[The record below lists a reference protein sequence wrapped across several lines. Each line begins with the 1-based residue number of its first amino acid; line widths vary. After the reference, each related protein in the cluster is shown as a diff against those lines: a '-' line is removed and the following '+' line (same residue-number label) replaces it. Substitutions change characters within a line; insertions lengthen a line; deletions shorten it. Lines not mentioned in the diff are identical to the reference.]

1 MTVNRLVLV
10 AILAA
15 ALAACGTGGEAVK
28 ASGDGSTTS
37 STVGLPKN
45 ATEKAMVR
53 DGVLK
58 LSDLP
63 PGFVAKSKRATNHDS
78 LDATIEKIP
87 ECAQLKALTDGKGTG
102 EAKSPDFKYGGDV
115 EVSNDVEI
123 FATTAE
129 LDAVMAVIPAPGTV
143 TCLQKALQTAIDTGL
158 AKDPATAAKID
169 GVDVKGAPLPIDSFG
184 DGTNGVGFTIT
195 ISGSARTLH
204 LYFDLVGVKVGRIL
218 TTYSFQ
224 DSDAH
229 PLGRLTAQ
237 IIRTTVNRLRGST
250 GVPAV

>member
-1 MTVNRLVLV
+1 MTVKRLVLV
-10 AILAA
+10 AVLAA
-15 ALAACGTGGEAVK
+15 GLAACGTGGEAVRT
-28 ASGDGSTTS
+28 AGDPSTTS
-37 STVGLPKN
+37 STVGLPKE
-45 ATEKAMVR
+45 AGEKAMVQ
-53 DGVLK
+53 DGVLR

-63 PGFVAKSKRATNHDS
+63 PGFVAKSKRATKDDS

-102 EAKSPDFKYGGDV
+102 EAKSPHFKFGEEV

-143 TCLQKALQTAIDTGL
+143 TCLQKALQTAIDASL
-158 AKDPATAAKID
+158 AKDPATAAKIN
-169 GVDVKGAPLPIDSFG
+169 GVDVKGAPLSFDAFG
-184 DGTNGVGFTIT
+184 DGANGVGFTIT
-195 ISGSARTLH
+195 INAARTVH
-204 LYFDLVGVKVGRIL
+204 LYFDLIGVKVGRTL

-229 PLGRLTAQ
+229 LLGPLSAQ
-237 IIRTTVNRLRGST
+237 IIRTTVNRLRGAG